1 MTRAVAA
8 FFALALLA
16 PSAADACGPR
26 DVCAD
31 VINSLIGIVQSEGFA
46 PTIDRVRLEWSS
58 DSEKSAGLVYR
69 ISRYNCADP
78 ATCSTWVAFVNAVG
92 TCGQEQFY
100 QFTDTPPAPVEQ
112 WTYRLVVMRGNNA
125 QFCSVDTVPE

>member
-1 MTRAVAA
+1 MTRALTALSL
-8 FFALALLA
+8 FAVVLLA
-16 PSAADACGPR
+16 SPAAEACGPR

-31 VINSLIGIVQSEGFA
+31 VINSFFGGVRSELAASRVQ
-46 PTIDRVRLEWSS
+46 LEWSS
-58 DSEKSAGLVYR
+58 DSEKGVGLVYR

-78 ATCSTWVAFVNAVG
+78 AACSTWVAFVNAVG
-92 TCGQEQFY
+92 TCGQEQLY

-112 WTYRLVVMRGNNA
+112 WIYRLVVMRGNNA